1 MSEPLKLDM
10 SASRATQVTHA
21 PQVNGPVVAGA
32 GWPPLD
38 GTDLVARLGGLRLVT
53 FDHRDV
59 IYRECRSAR
68 SIHLVISG
76 LVKLVTHV
84 TDERTRIVRLL
95 SAGDFLGL
103 DGLFEDA
110 HRQTA
115 IALGDVAMYRIPVS
129 LLQGIKRRDPAFYCR
144 LLECWYVHLAYAD
157 TWITQFSTGPIRPRV
172 ARLLKFLS
180 EREVTAGPPRVRLL
194 TCEEMAEVLGVTPES
209 VSRSLA
215 EFKREGLL
223 RRASKSDPDQFFCDL
238 ARLDDVAQ
246 GLG

>member
-1 MSEPLKLDM
+1 MNEPAKIDM
-10 SASRATQVTHA
+10 SASHPLR
-21 PQVNGPVVAGA
+21 VNGPVAVDDIWSPLHGA
-32 GWPPLD
+32 
-38 GTDLVARLGGLRLVT
+38 DLAARFGGMRVVS

-68 SIHLVISG
+68 SIHLVVSG

-84 TDERTRIVRLL
+84 TDDRTRIVRLL

-103 DGLFEDA
+103 DALFENV

-115 IALGDVAMYRIPVS
+115 VALGEVTMYRIPVS
-129 LLQGIKRRDPAFYCR
+129 LLHGLKRRDPAFYCR

-180 EREVTAGPPRVRLL
+180 DREATGGPPRLRLL

-209 VSRSLA
+209 VSRALA
-215 EFKREGLL
+215 EFKRDGLL

-238 ARLDDVAQ
+238 SNLDQVAQ
-246 GLG
+246 GMA

>member
-1 MSEPLKLDM
+1 MNEPARVYMSESHPV
-10 SASRATQVTHA
+10 REE
-21 PQVNGPVVAGA
+21 GPIVAGGA
-32 GWPPLD
+32 WPPLD
-38 GTDLVARLGGLRLVT
+38 GPDLASRVGALRVVT
-53 FDHRDV
+53 FNHRDV
-59 IYRECRSAR
+59 IYRECCSAR

-84 TDERTRIVRLL
+84 TDDRTRIVRLL

-115 IALGDVAMYRIPVS
+115 VALGEVSLYRIPVPM
-129 LLQGIKRRDPAFYCR
+129 LRGLKGRDPAFYCR

-180 EREVTAGPPRVRLL
+180 EREPGSGAPRVRLL

-215 EFKREGLL
+215 EFKRDGLL
-223 RRASKSDPDQFFCDL
+223 RRTSKSDQDPFFCDL
-238 ARLDDVAQ
+238 GKLDRVAQ
-246 GLG
+246 GMQ

>member
-1 MSEPLKLDM
+1 MNQPLKVDM
-10 SASRATQVTHA
+10 SA
-21 PQVNGPVVAGA
+21 PQAAKVNGPVAVGDAL
-32 GWPPLD
+32 PPLD
-38 GTDLVARLGGLRLVT
+38 GTDLIARLGGLRVVT

-59 IYRECRSAR
+59 IYRECRGAC

-103 DGLFEDA
+103 DGLFEEA

-115 IALGDVAMYRIPVS
+115 VALGQVTMYRIPVT
-129 LLQGIKRRDPAFYCR
+129 LLRGVKSRDPAFYCR

-180 EREVTAGPPRVRLL
+180 EREPNAGPPRVRLL
-194 TCEEMAEVLGVTPES
+194 TCEEVAEVLGVTPES

-223 RRASKSDPDQFFCDL
+223 RRASRSDPDQFFCDL
-238 ARLDDVAQ
+238 QRLDDIAQ
-246 GLG
+246 GGG